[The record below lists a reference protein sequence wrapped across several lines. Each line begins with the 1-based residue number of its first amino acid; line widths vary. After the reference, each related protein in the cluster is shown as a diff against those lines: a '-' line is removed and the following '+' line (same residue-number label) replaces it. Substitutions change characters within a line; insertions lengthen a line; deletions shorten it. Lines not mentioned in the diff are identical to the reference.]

1 MKQKKSIYI
10 ITVLVIVFSVICCVM
25 PFFTKSELTEKTVIS
40 MFGETVEL
48 YGKGLYARNSVSCAI
63 QAIAQDM
70 VTLILVVPGM
80 IVSLLMIRKK
90 SVTGQFILTGL
101 LGYMLYTYMSYAFLM
116 YYNDLFLLYVVNMTL
131 SFYGFVLCV
140 MRLADNVSIES
151 IQKNMPTRG
160 LRIFL
165 IASGVLIFLMWI
177 GRIVP
182 TIGKDIAP
190 VGLDNCT
197 TAVIQAMDLGIIVP
211 ACFVIAY
218 LLKIKHKLGYILGP
232 VIIVKAV
239 TLVTAVMAMAICMKI
254 SGVEVDM
261 ASFFVFGPICIA
273 SYIYFFLVMKKIKNL
288 EEELAKVRE
297 F

>member
-48 YGKGLYARNSVSCAI
+48 YGKGLY
-63 QAIAQDM
+63 
-70 VTLILVVPGM
+70 
-80 IVSLLMIRKK
+80 
-90 SVTGQFILTGL
+90 
-101 LGYMLYTYMSYAFLM
+101 
-116 YYNDLFLLYVVNMTL
+116 
-131 SFYGFVLCV
+131 
-140 MRLADNVSIES
+140 
-151 IQKNMPTRG
+151 
-160 LRIFL
+160 L

-288 EEELAKVRE
+288 ERL
-297 F
+297 

>member
-70 VTLILVVPGM
+70 VTLIL
-80 IVSLLMIRKK
+80 
-90 SVTGQFILTGL
+90 
-101 LGYMLYTYMSYAFLM
+101 
-116 YYNDLFLLYVVNMTL
+116 
-131 SFYGFVLCV
+131 
-140 MRLADNVSIES
+140 
-151 IQKNMPTRG
+151 
-160 LRIFL
+160 
-165 IASGVLIFLMWI
+165 
-177 GRIVP
+177 
-182 TIGKDIAP
+182 
-190 VGLDNCT
+190 
-197 TAVIQAMDLGIIVP
+197 
-211 ACFVIAY
+211 
-218 LLKIKHKLGYILGP
+218 GP

-288 EEELAKVRE
+288 EA
-297 F
+297 

>member
-25 PFFTKSELTEKTVIS
+25 PFFTKSELTEKIVIS

-131 SFYGFVLCV
+131 SF
-140 MRLADNVSIES
+140 
-151 IQKNMPTRG
+151 
-160 LRIFL
+160 
-165 IASGVLIFLMWI
+165 
-177 GRIVP
+177 
-182 TIGKDIAP
+182 
-190 VGLDNCT
+190 
-197 TAVIQAMDLGIIVP
+197 
-211 ACFVIAY
+211 
-218 LLKIKHKLGYILGP
+218 
-232 VIIVKAV
+232 
-239 TLVTAVMAMAICMKI
+239 
-254 SGVEVDM
+254 
-261 ASFFVFGPICIA
+261 FVFGPICIA

-288 EEELAKVRE
+288 EG
-297 F
+297 

>member
-1 MKQKKSIYI
+1 
-10 ITVLVIVFSVICCVM
+10 M

-182 TIGKDIAP
+182 TIGKDTRIFRA
-190 VGLDNCT
+190 
-197 TAVIQAMDLGIIVP
+197 
-211 ACFVIAY
+211 
-218 LLKIKHKLGYILGP
+218 
-232 VIIVKAV
+232 
-239 TLVTAVMAMAICMKI
+239 
-254 SGVEVDM
+254 
-261 ASFFVFGPICIA
+261 
-273 SYIYFFLVMKKIKNL
+273 
-288 EEELAKVRE
+288 
-297 F
+297 

>member
-1 MKQKKSIYI
+1 M
-10 ITVLVIVFSVICCVM
+10 
-25 PFFTKSELTEKTVIS
+25 E
-40 MFGETVEL
+40 G
-48 YGKGLYARNSVSCAI
+48 
-63 QAIAQDM
+63 
-70 VTLILVVPGM
+70 VPSAGM
-80 IVSLLMIRKK
+80 
-90 SVTGQFILTGL
+90 G
-101 LGYMLYTYMSYAFLM
+101 
-116 YYNDLFLLYVVNMTL
+116 
-131 SFYGFVLCV
+131 
-140 MRLADNVSIES
+140 
-151 IQKNMPTRG
+151 
-160 LRIFL
+160 
-165 IASGVLIFLMWI
+165 
-177 GRIVP
+177 

-288 EEELAKVRE
+288 ER
-297 F
+297 